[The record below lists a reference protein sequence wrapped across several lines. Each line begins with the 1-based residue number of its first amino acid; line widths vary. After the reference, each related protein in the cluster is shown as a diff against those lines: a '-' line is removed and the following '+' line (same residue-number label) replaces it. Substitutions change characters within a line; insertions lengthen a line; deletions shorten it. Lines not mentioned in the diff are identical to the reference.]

1 MAEPKKKMKGGLDP
15 VEMARLSHER
25 QRQNR
30 AQQKEH
36 SEKVEKVDVSALPRQ
51 RLIEL
56 LRDPRTRSTDVVA
69 AAKALSTIP
78 VDDDTT
84 GWKASMQVRP
94 DFQPPSWSEVLTVA
108 KEAGAIEK
116 KP

>member
-1 MAEPKKKMKGGLDP
+1 MKSGVDP
-15 VEMARLSHER
+15 GEMARLSHET

-78 VDDDTT
+78 VDDDST

-94 DFQPPSWSEVLTVA
+94 GFRPPPCGEGLSVA
-108 KEAGAIEK
+108 EDD
-116 KP
+116 